1 MFWLSEIP
9 KQNIELHKIRCN
21 QSKGNEKLVTRN
33 NSSESKSTKKTKSKK
48 KEARMK
54 EEDDIDKLLE
64 SFNKLDNICN
74 AEKILDELES
84 EKFQY
89 TIMQNHNTKTIVKL
103 ISILV
108 QRACINSEHAMQ
120 VL

>member
-1 MFWLSEIP
+1 M
-9 KQNIELHKIRCN
+9 NIMKIRCN
-21 QSKGNEKLVTRN
+21 QSKGNGNVATRN

-74 AEKILDELES
+74 AEKVS
-84 EKFQY
+84 K
-89 TIMQNHNTKTIVKL
+89 
-103 ISILV
+103 
-108 QRACINSEHAMQ
+108 
-120 VL
+120 